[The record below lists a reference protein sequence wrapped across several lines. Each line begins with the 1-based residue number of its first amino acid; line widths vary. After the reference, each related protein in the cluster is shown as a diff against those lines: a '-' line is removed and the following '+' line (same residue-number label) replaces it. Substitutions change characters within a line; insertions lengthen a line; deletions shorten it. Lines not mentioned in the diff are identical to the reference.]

1 MISLQCKRFKQKSK
15 MSSSKD
21 IELKKSNEDLKKK
34 IQTLEESVSLVSK
47 TDETSI
53 VKKLREEVP
62 SLTNEFGKFLESS
75 KTFTILLKFHQHPHD
90 KSSLGFEKGTTSSKS
105 KSASDKCDFC
115 VLQTLSPCH
124 DIAAF
129 CHTTIT
135 LSSLFRV
142 TIGAAQPRTAPRVG
156 VVTAAMRLRGVSH
169 LELKT

>member
-1 MISLQCKRFKQKSK
+1 MFEDNFKASNFENT
-15 MSSSKD
+15 
-21 IELKKSNEDLKKK
+21 ELKKSNEDMKKK

-90 KSSLGFEKGTTSSKS
+90 KSTLGFEKGTTSSKS

-115 VLQTLSPCH
+115 GKFGHSK
-124 DIAAF
+124 
-129 CHTTIT
+129 
-135 LSSLFRV
+135 FRCINNKKHISKGTNYARPKKIWVPKSQIVYV
-142 TIGAAQPRTAPRVG
+142 TNILGRKRPGFKLVPG
-156 VVTAAMRLRGVSH
+156 
-169 LELKT
+169 